1 MCRYTFF
8 FALPELPEGVVHA
21 NRWHFFRHFLSDARP
36 EYTPE
41 EMDRYVEAGRS
52 RARPPG

>member
-21 NRWHFFRHFLSDARP
+21 NRWHFFRHFLHDARP